1 MRVVDMEQ
9 ERMEQEKTPEG
20 KRKKLLQNIA
30 TILAVAVFVAV
41 MYLVYHHPF
50 FVGQPHMVLVDGV
63 TIVPGETTMEELN
76 KEGYELSDWDHS
88 EMVKE
93 NGKMQHIYT
102 EVLDLSTQIEPRTY
116 YSMVLVKEGL
126 GYATVEFVNESSS
139 SVPITAC
146 KIRAVT
152 VADYHEASQ
161 NAQLEGILFD
171 ELTVD
176 ALSAAS
182 GLETEELNETYYT
195 WEKGNYL
202 MRLEFR
208 ENGTV
213 ESFTS
218 GYEKQ

>member
-93 NGKMQHIYT
+93 NGKMRHIYRGIGFVDT
-102 EVLDLSTQIEPRTY
+102 DRTAY
-116 YSMVLVKEGL
+116 ILQYGAGKRGL

-195 WEKGNYL
+195 WEK
-202 MRLEFR
+202 EI
-208 ENGTV
+208 T
-213 ESFTS
+213 
-218 GYEKQ
+218 